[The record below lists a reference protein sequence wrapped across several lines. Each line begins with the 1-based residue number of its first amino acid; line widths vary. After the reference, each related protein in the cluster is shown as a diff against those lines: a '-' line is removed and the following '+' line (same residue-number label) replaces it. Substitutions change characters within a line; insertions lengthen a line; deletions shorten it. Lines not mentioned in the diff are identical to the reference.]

1 MLFDFETTLQLIKFF
16 EELRYGKKDEGPEGL
31 YYDRTTYEEDDDLY
45 FDRSKYGHGYQNRMS
60 KVKVTKQQSET
71 SHVTF
76 DIDKVRTLLIC
87 TRNTHQNRSKAQK
100 TTINLFLSFTVNLIV
115 CLQSVSRR

>member
-1 MLFDFETTLQLIKFF
+1 MLFDFETKFQLIKFF
-16 EELRYGKKDEGPEGL
+16 EELRFGKKDEGPEGL

-45 FDRSKYGHGYQNRMS
+45 FDRSKYGPGYQNRIS

-76 DIDKVRTLLIC
+76 DIDKVRSMFIC
-87 TRNTHQNRSKAQK
+87 KRNILKAQK
-100 TTINLFLSFTVNLIV
+100 ILLFLSYLSLSI
-115 CLQSVSRR
+115 